1 MVTSRPEAQ
10 NIKPLI
16 LVILDGWGIAPKTPG
31 NAIAQANLPTM
42 TKLQNQYPHTTLS
55 ASNGDVGLPEGIMG
69 NSEVGH
75 LNIGAG
81 RVVPQDL
88 VRINTSIKNGD
99 FFKNQTL
106 QTHLKKAKE
115 NNKNVHLIGL
125 LSDGGV
131 HSDIGHLFALLEFTR
146 RLDCQKVWVHAILDG
161 RDTPPRIAKKYILA
175 LQEKIRQLKVG
186 RIATVMGLYY
196 AMDRDCR
203 WDRTAKAYFAIALGR
218 GLQDTS
224 AENALEHAYQRDEGD
239 EFVCPTVIKNEDTNY
254 FGFEDGDL
262 VIFYN
267 FRSDRPRQLVQS
279 FYKPDFDGFDRIIFH
294 KTDVVCMTEY
304 DKTFQLPTVFPPL
317 RLENKL
323 GQVISRLGLRQLRI
337 AETEK
342 YAHVTFFFNGGEE
355 TPSPGEDRIL
365 VNSPKVSTY
374 DLKPEMSA
382 CEVTDKLVEQI
393 YSKKYAFILVN
404 YANPD
409 MVSHTANLEA
419 TIKALEYVDACLSRV
434 VVAANEVGAVCVV
447 MSDHGHAEQLF
458 DLETGGPWTAHTLN
472 PIPFIVVTDEDIKLR
487 EGGRLGDVAP
497 TILQLMHI
505 KQPSE
510 MTGKS
515 LIVGE

>member
-1 MVTSRPEAQ
+1 
-10 NIKPLI
+10 
-16 LVILDGWGIAPKTPG
+16 
-31 NAIAQANLPTM
+31 
-42 TKLQNQYPHTTLS
+42 
-55 ASNGDVGLPEGIMG
+55 
-69 NSEVGH
+69 
-75 LNIGAG
+75 
-81 RVVPQDL
+81 
-88 VRINTSIKNGD
+88 
-99 FFKNQTL
+99 
-106 QTHLKKAKE
+106 
-115 NNKNVHLIGL
+115 
-125 LSDGGV
+125 
-131 HSDIGHLFALLEFTR
+131 
-146 RLDCQKVWVHAILDG
+146 
-161 RDTPPRIAKKYILA
+161 
-175 LQEKIRQLKVG
+175 
-186 RIATVMGLYY
+186 
-196 AMDRDCR
+196 
-203 WDRTAKAYFAIALGR
+203 
-218 GLQDTS
+218 
-224 AENALEHAYQRDEGD
+224 
-239 EFVCPTVIKNEDTNY
+239 
-254 FGFEDGDL
+254 
-262 VIFYN
+262 
-267 FRSDRPRQLVQS
+267 
-279 FYKPDFDGFDRIIFH
+279 
-294 KTDVVCMTEY
+294 
-304 DKTFQLPTVFPPL
+304 
-317 RLENKL
+317 
-323 GQVISRLGLRQLRI
+323 LGLRQLRI

-434 VVAANEVGAVCVV
+434 VAAANEVGAVCVV

>member
-1 MVTSRPEAQ
+1 METSRPDAR
-10 NIKPLI
+10 NIKPLV

-42 TKLQNQYPHTTLS
+42 TGLINRYPHTTLN
-55 ASNGDVGLPEGIMG
+55 ASNGDVGLPEGVMG

-88 VRINTSIKNGD
+88 VRINTAIQDGE
-99 FFKNQTL
+99 FFENQTL
-106 QTHLKKAKE
+106 LTHLKKAKE
-115 NNKNVHLIGL
+115 NNKSIHLIGL

-131 HSDIGHLFALLEFTR
+131 HSDIGHLYALLEFAR
-146 RLDCQKVWVHAILDG
+146 RLDCLKVWVHAILDG
-161 RDTPPRIAKKYILA
+161 RDTPPKIAKKYILA
-175 LQEKIRQLKVG
+175 LEEKIRQLKVG
-186 RIATVMGLYY
+186 KIATVMGRYY
-196 AMDRDCR
+196 AMDRDRR
-203 WDRTAKAYFAIALGR
+203 WDRTAKAYYAIALGE

-224 AENALEHAYQRDEGD
+224 AMRALEQAYRRGEGD
-239 EFVCPTVIKNEDTNY
+239 EFVVPTVIKDETTTY
-254 FGFEDGDL
+254 TGFEEGDL

-279 FYKPDFDGFDRIIFH
+279 VYKPDFKEFDRKVFRR
-294 KTDVVCMTEY
+294 TDVVCMTEY
-304 DKTFQLPTVFPPL
+304 DKTYGLPVIFPPL

-323 GQVISRLGLRQLRI
+323 GDVISRLGLQQLRI

-355 TPSPGEDRIL
+355 KPCPGEDRIL
-365 VNSPKVSTY
+365 VNSPKVPTY

-382 CEVTDKLVEQI
+382 SEVTDKLVKQI
-393 YSKKYAFILVN
+393 LSRKYAFILVN

-409 MVSHTANLEA
+409 MVSHTANFEA
-419 TIKALEYVDACLSRV
+419 TIKALEFVDRCVRR
-434 VVAANEVGAVCVV
+434 VVAAAKEIGAVCII
-447 MSDHGHAEQLF
+447 MSDHGHAEQLL

-472 PIPFIVVTDEDIKLR
+472 PVPFIVVTDEVIKLR

-505 KQPSE
+505 QQPKE

-515 LIVGE
+515 LIVSE